1 MCQQRLLR
9 LLERLVFVREITPDY
24 TYYQIAMPWLQ
35 IKVLRTLQYFGAPE
49 GPQATKELQGVIQQ
63 IFSGGCHPCHTCVRK
78 IQIGYGL

>member
-35 IKVLRTLQYFGAPE
+35 IKVLRALQYFGAPE
-49 GPQATKELQGVIQQ
+49 GPAAVKELQGVIQQ
-63 IFSGGCHPCHTCVRK
+63 IFSGEWVTQG
-78 IQIGYGL
+78 G